1 MVDLRLKRFF
11 WDLKKRRIKDHSL
24 LTFNELNL
32 DPLDF
37 ETQGLWIQFP
47 SEFKENAEKK
57 IYAFYGRHTRFRT
70 LINWGYAYVVLMD
83 RNDIGGISMDYNE
96 ELKSPVVFIYDGVE
110 GGIGISK
117 EGYEK
122 IDVLFSIAR
131 DILSSCDC
139 SLGCFKCIHSPK
151 CGSGNR
157 PLDKEC
163 TKHIMDLVYNNF
175 SNNQR
180 SSQKSLSEIV
190 CKHSEVRNNMLR
202 KHGYGEENINFGVL
216 DIETQKSAQEVG
228 GWKNAH
234 AMRVSCAV
242 LYSVKE
248 DDYLVFL

>member
-1 MVDLRLKRFF
+1 MQK
-11 WDLKKRRIKDHSL
+11 
-24 LTFNELNL
+24 
-32 DPLDF
+32 
-37 ETQGLWIQFP
+37 
-47 SEFKENAEKK
+47 KK

-248 DDYLVFL
+248 DDYLVFFMKKI